1 MHPSITTVTLGP
13 FYKTDGH
20 IKSESI
26 WLKFITNTTQFP
38 VLVTDFF
45 TFFASAFPL
54 VFPFPLVDFDDVLVA
69 LSVPDESG

>member
-1 MHPSITTVTLGP
+1 MQQIQHSSL
-13 FYKTDGH
+13 
-20 IKSESI
+20 SS
-26 WLKFITNTTQFP
+26 LSSSLSS